1 MKLKDLKGKYAF
13 ISHPFANDPEGNRK
27 KVDKICKYWVK
38 KRVIP
43 ISPLHL
49 FSFYEGDNDREKI
62 LNICYK
68 LIDIADVVFIYGD
81 SEGCRLEKEYAK
93 KKKKPIFI
101 FYDEYEMNFQNCKR
115 LMEEKSGVQL

>member
-1 MKLKDLKGKYAF
+1 MKLKELKGKYAF

-38 KRVIP
+38 KGVIP

-49 FSFYEGDNDREKI
+49 FSFYDNDSDREKI
-62 LNICYK
+62 LDICYK
-68 LIDIADVVFIYGD
+68 LIDIVDVVFVYGD

-101 FYDEYEMNFQNCKR
+101 FYDEYEINFHNCKK
-115 LMEEKSGVQL
+115 LMEEKSGVLL